1 MTKENILLR
10 GELLGAFTAPD
21 GVRFV
26 YELDGNFVS
35 CLDGGLA
42 AQFEDADYIL
52 DQITPPS
59 KQDDYCL
66 DVIIESDPLGL
77 LK

>member
-26 YELDGNFVS
+26 YEIDGNFVS

-59 KQDDYCL
+59 RQDDYCL

>member
-1 MTKENILLR
+1 MTKEQILLN

-26 YELDGNFVS
+26 YELNGDFVS

-52 DQITPPS
+52 DQITPPA
-59 KQDDYCL
+59 KQDDYSL

>member
-21 GVRFV
+21 GARFV
-26 YELDGNFVS
+26 YELNGDFVS

-52 DQITPPS
+52 EQ
-59 KQDDYCL
+59 K
-66 DVIIESDPLGL
+66 L
-77 LK
+77 LEQLLEQE

>member
-1 MTKENILLR
+1 MIKEQILLN

-26 YELDGNFVS
+26 YELNGDFVS

-52 DQITPPS
+52 DQITPPA
-59 KQDDYCL
+59 KQDDYSL

>member
-1 MTKENILLR
+1 MTKEQILLN

-26 YELDGNFVS
+26 YELNGDFVS

-52 DQITPPS
+52 DQITPPAR
-59 KQDDYCL
+59 QNDYSL
-66 DVIIESDPLGL
+66 DVIIKSDPLGL

>member
-26 YELDGNFVS
+26 YEIDGNFVS